1 MHPRLD
7 LDQARPSLQILGRN
21 TLSASVNLGAIMV
34 MNNKSRAAAQPVLRP
49 TAAVSAHSGVDADQ
63 AIDAVVHSL
72 QQRGVR
78 VVGLRQRVSD
88 NGTSRCGV
96 ELESI
101 STGRLHRMTQSLGSG
116 SISCNVDAEA
126 MEQLA
131 LLLRDELN
139 DDVDLVVINRF
150 GKRESEGAGF
160 CSVIERAIELGIP
173 ALTVVKEDWLDTW
186 LDYGGEFVMTLPID
200 PARILNW
207 FGDVSEQSHAT
218 SGTMHEAPRYVR

>member
-1 MHPRLD
+1 MHPCLD
-7 LDQARPSLQILGRN
+7 LDQARPSLQISGRN
-21 TLSASVNLGAIMV
+21 TLTAPANLGDISV
-34 MNNKSRAAAQPVLRP
+34 MNNKSSAVALPVLRP
-49 TAAVSAHSGVDADQ
+49 TAAVSARSGIEADQ
-63 AIDAVVHSL
+63 AIDEVVHSL

-78 VVGLRQRVSD
+78 VVGLRQRVSN

-131 LLLRDELN
+131 LLLRDKLN

-173 ALTVVKEDWLDTW
+173 VLTVVKEAWLDTW
-186 LDYGGEFVMTLPID
+186 LDYGGEWVMTLPINSE
-200 PARILNW
+200 RILSW
-207 FGDVSEQSHAT
+207 YGDVSGQSNA
-218 SGTMHEAPRYVR
+218 ARR

>member
-1 MHPRLD
+1 MTECSSYLDALSLD
-7 LDQARPSLQILGRN
+7 LDQARYALQIGGRN
-21 TLSASVNLGAIMV
+21 TLSASVNLGDIMAMNGKSTAAV
-34 MNNKSRAAAQPVLRP
+34 MPVLRT
-49 TAAVSAHSGVDADQ
+49 TAAVSARSGAEADRIVDD
-63 AIDAVVHSL
+63 VVHSL

-101 STGRLHRMTQSLGSG
+101 SNGTLHRMTQSLGSG

-131 LLLRDELN
+131 LLLKNELN

-186 LDYGGEFVMTLPID
+186 LDYGGEWVMTLPTD
-200 PARILNW
+200 RARILEW
-207 FGDVSEQSHAT
+207 YGDVTPKS
-218 SGTMHEAPRYVR
+218 APDICA

>member
-1 MHPRLD
+1 M
-7 LDQARPSLQILGRN
+7 AKNG
-21 TLSASVNLGAIMV
+21 
-34 MNNKSRAAAQPVLRP
+34 KSTAAVKPVLRP
-49 TAAVSAHSGVDADQ
+49 TAAVSARSGVEADR
-63 AIDAVVHSL
+63 IVDDVVHSL

-78 VVGLRQRVSD
+78 VVGLRQRLSD

-126 MEQLA
+126 IEQLA
-131 LLLRDELN
+131 LHLKNELSG
-139 DDVDLVVINRF
+139 DVDLVVVNRF

-186 LDYGGEFVMTLPID
+186 LDYGGEWVMTLPTD
-200 PARILNW
+200 RARILEW
-207 FGDVSEQSHAT
+207 YADVSEQN
-218 SGTMHEAPRYVR
+218 APAICP

>member
-1 MHPRLD
+1 M
-7 LDQARPSLQILGRN
+7 A
-21 TLSASVNLGAIMV
+21 
-34 MNNKSRAAAQPVLRP
+34 MNGKSRTSALPALLS
-49 TAAVSAHSGVDADQ
+49 TAAVSARSGVEADRVV
-63 AIDAVVHSL
+63 DDVVHTL
-72 QQRGVR
+72 QQHGVR

-101 STGRLHRMTQSLGSG
+101 STGKLHRMTQSLGSG

-131 LLLRDELN
+131 LLLKNELN
-139 DDVDLVVINRF
+139 GDVDLVVINRF

-186 LDYGGEFVMTLPID
+186 LDYGGEWVMTLPTD
-200 PARILNW
+200 RARILEW
-207 FGDVSEQSHAT
+207 YGDVSEQS
-218 SGTMHEAPRYVR
+218 APAICP

>member
-1 MHPRLD
+1 MAMNDKTR
-7 LDQARPSLQILGRN
+7 S
-21 TLSASVNLGAIMV
+21 SALLA
-34 MNNKSRAAAQPVLRP
+34 
-49 TAAVSAHSGVDADQ
+49 TAAVSTRCGAEADNIVDD
-63 AIDAVVHSL
+63 VVLSL

-78 VVGLRQRVSD
+78 VVGLRQRLSD
-88 NGTSRCGV
+88 NGSSRCGV

-101 STGRLHRMTQSLGSG
+101 STGKLHRMTQSLGSG

-126 MEQLA
+126 IEQLA
-131 LLLRDELN
+131 LLLRNELN

-186 LDYGGEFVMTLPID
+186 LDYGGEWVTTLPSD
-200 PARILNW
+200 RAHILDW
-207 FGDVSEQSHAT
+207 FEAVSEQPAL
-218 SGTMHEAPRYVR
+218 AICP